1 MPSDRPDP
9 STFVSTIAQEMPGA
23 GGLDPRAARGS
34 ANEFAPV
41 PGLEAEDGKPIER
54 LPTIGFV
61 GRYALKYKLGEGGLG
76 TVHAAHDPLLSRTI
90 AVKTLRL
97 AEGSHERGELE
108 SGLLHEARAS
118 ARLNHPCIVTV
129 YDAGLADE
137 GVYIS
142 MERLR
147 GRDLRA
153 LLAVGWRPTP
163 QQAAQIVRRVADALA
178 YAHSKGVIHCD
189 IKPANIFMVGRSHPK
204 VLDFGIAR
212 ITHRDRSETVS
223 PAFAGSPCYMAPE
236 QLTADLVLDARCDVY
251 SLGVVL
257 YELLSGRRP
266 FGGESLDEILNAVRE
281 HSVPLAHEVNP
292 AVPPQLSAIAHRA
305 MARDPALRWRSARAL
320 SRALRVALAES
331 APKGKPASA
340 PAMAA
345 PRVSATPALAL
356 VATVF
361 ALGAL
366 LYNRWQADDAL
377 ATGASA
383 AAPPALLAAA
393 PAPMASPATAVAKPA
408 GAGEAPPT
416 EQPGADPNV
425 LPPATPVAAAPA
437 VGSMAVGTASPVQ
450 STPTPSAA
458 LITANDAAKA
468 TSERA
473 PKDNTK
479 AVTREV
485 RRKDRDTRLAD
496 AARSPAPRSAAAA
509 TKGEVRIAVSPW
521 GFVEVNGAAAGTT
534 PPLTRLNLPEGTHKI
549 VIRNQNFVPYATTVT
564 VSADRPVQLKHRFGT

>member
-1 MPSDRPDP
+1 MPSNRTEP
-9 STFVSTIAQEMPGA
+9 STFVPTVAQEMPGA
-23 GGLDPRAARGS
+23 DGLDPRQARGT

-41 PGLEAEDGKPIER
+41 PGVEADDGKPIER
-54 LPTIGFV
+54 LPTIGYV

-163 QQAAQIVRRVADALA
+163 QQSAQIVRRVADALA

-189 IKPANIFMVGRSHPK
+189 IKPANIFMVGRTHPK

-223 PAFAGSPCYMAPE
+223 PTFAGSPCYMAPE

-266 FGGESLDEILNAVRE
+266 FGGESLDEILNAVRG

-292 AVPPQLSAIAHRA
+292 AVPPQLSAIAQRA
-305 MARDPALRWRSARAL
+305 MARDPGMRWRSARAL

-331 APKGKPASA
+331 APKSKPGSA
-340 PAMAA
+340 PVVA

-361 ALGAL
+361 ALSAL
-366 LYNRWQADDAL
+366 LYNRWQAED
-377 ATGASA
+377 ASA
-383 AAPPALLAAA
+383 AGSPVATPSASVAAA
-393 PAPMASPATAVAKPA
+393 PRAVTTAPRIETVDAGTATAVAQA
-408 GAGEAPPT
+408 TATARPP
-416 EQPGADPNV
+416 
-425 LPPATPVAAAPA
+425 PPPI
-437 VGSMAVGTASPVQ
+437 AS
-450 STPTPSAA
+450 
-458 LITANDAAKA
+458 NDA
-468 TSERA
+468 SDLA
-473 PKDNTK
+473 PKVDNKELNKEIPKETAKEPTK
-479 AVTREV
+479 EARAG
-485 RRKDRDTRLAD
+485 RDTRLAD
-496 AARSPAPRSAAAA
+496 APRSPTPRPAAAA
-509 TKGEVRIAVSPW
+509 TKGELRIAVSPW
-521 GFVEVNGAAAGTT
+521 GSIEVNGAAAGTT
-534 PPLTRLNLPEGTHKI
+534 PPLTRLKLPEGTHKI
-549 VIRNQNFVPYATTVT
+549 VIRNQNFVPYAATVT